1 MWRSFSKYG
10 EVFQN
15 VEKFIKV
22 FEKILKGFGM
32 GIKTDEPQSLDS
44 ITI

>member
-22 FEKILKGFGM
+22 FEKFLKVFEKIFKGFGI
-32 GIKTDEPQSLDS
+32 GIKTDYY
-44 ITI
+44 